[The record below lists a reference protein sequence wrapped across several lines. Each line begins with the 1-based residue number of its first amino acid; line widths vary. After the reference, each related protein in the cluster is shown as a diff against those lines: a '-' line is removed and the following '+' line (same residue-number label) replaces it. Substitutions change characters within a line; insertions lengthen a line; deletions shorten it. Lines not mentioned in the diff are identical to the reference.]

1 MLLVRTHYFYDRNPE
16 LSDLAA
22 RGAVIDVSRHPS
34 VEDLCLAAD
43 ALVADYSSIT
53 FDYANLDRPIVIYAD
68 DWEIYSQVRGVTFDL
83 LSGRPGDTPGA
94 VATTEDELI
103 DTFRSGR
110 WRGAEAAT
118 LRAAFRERFCQYD
131 DGHAAERVVRHFF
144 LGQEAGP
151 APVPLAQRTPAPSPV
166 LG

>member
-1 MLLVRTHYFYDRNPE
+1 MPLLHVPYR
-16 LSDLAA
+16 L
-22 RGAVIDVSRHPS
+22 RGAGQGEGP
-34 VEDLCLAAD
+34 AD
-43 ALVADYSSIT
+43 HGRELPGVDERG
-53 FDYANLDRPIVIYAD
+53 DGEPANLDRPVVTYAD

-94 VATTEDELI
+94 VATTEHELV
-103 DTFRSGR
+103 DTLRSGR
-110 WRGAEAAT
+110 WRGTEAAT
-118 LRAAFRERFCQYD
+118 LRAAFRERFCRYD

-151 APVPLAQRTPAPSPV
+151 ATVPLAQRTPAPSPA